1 MSYQRVIGLLAMT
14 ALIAACGKESGHTNV
29 VSFRSG
35 SVVTGDITLR
45 KDEVA
50 LHTPS
55 APEALINAA
64 GDLRIDQQPTTVN
77 TVQRALLQDYYRNVL
92 AMNDHGMTTDMA
104 GAVAAGQAAKSVAQD
119 IASGDTDHIGKKI
132 QAKSPQ
138 ETEAAL
144 KTCQDLVSIKT
155 AQDSLAGQL
164 AAFKPYAGI
173 IEAGNLSDCEA
184 PTAPR
189 G

>member
-14 ALIAACGKESGHTNV
+14 ALIAACGKESGSTNI

-35 SVVTGDITLR
+35 SLVTGDITLS

-50 LHTPS
+50 LHTRG

-64 GDLRIDQQPTTVN
+64 GDLRIDQQPTTLN
-77 TVQRALLQDYYRNVL
+77 AAQRTLLQDYYRNVL
-92 AMNDHGMTTDMA
+92 AMNEHGITTDMA
-104 GAVAAGQAAKSVAQD
+104 GAAATGHAIKSVAQG
-119 IASGDTDHIGKKI
+119 IASGDTDKKL

-144 KTCQDLVSIKT
+144 KTCQDLVSIKA

-173 IEAGNLSDCEA
+173 IEAGNVSDCES
-184 PTAPR
+184 PTTQH